1 MSERV
6 ALIAGAGTE
15 LGQELAQQL
24 AAQGWRV
31 ALNDLLPTRI
41 EPLAGQLAAAGGQ
54 AAAYAADL
62 TRKLALQT
70 MLQGVLERWGRV
82 DALIFIPSVRPGGSV
97 LDMDEWDWHRGIDAT
112 LTASFLIT
120 QSVGR
125 VMRQL
130 GGGTVVYA
138 GAGEA
143 DSAVYA
149 AAAAGLQALAHSA
162 APELAA
168 HGIRLVWLPGSQAAD
183 VLAELK

>member
-6 ALIAGAGTE
+6 ALIAGAGTA
-15 LGQELAQQL
+15 LGQELARLL
-24 AAQGWRV
+24 AAQDWRV

-41 EPLAGQLAAAGGQ
+41 GPLAEELAATGGQ
-54 AAAYAADL
+54 VAAYPADL

-82 DALIFIPSVRPGGSV
+82 DALIFIPSVRPDGIL

-112 LTASFLIT
+112 LTAGFLMT

-125 VMRQL
+125 VMREI

-143 DSAVYA
+143 GSAVYA
-149 AAAAGLQALAHSA
+149 AAVAGLQALAHRA
-162 APELAA
+162 APELAG
-168 HGIRLVWLPGSQAAD
+168 HNIRLVWQPGSSAD
-183 VLAELK
+183 AVLAELG